1 MHIYFKKYQNHLW
14 WYNIVLDFQG
24 AIYYLYNKLLPKL
37 IILGNLLAFAVMPNV
52 STWNIKFYIPQ
63 LTKHVSNLN
72 NIWKFCLFFTKWEAK
87 DSFFLNITKILYR
100 SSVYI
105 ILPNETPT
113 LHFFLHHEFAEF
125 SKTFILVFLHIIF
138 PIRFGQIRDWLRKR
152 RHQKCCFE
160 FPALCGL
167 MYLFTHN
174 GPMKTNYFS

>member
-1 MHIYFKKYQNHLW
+1 M
-14 WYNIVLDFQG
+14 NIQG

-72 NIWKFCLFFTKWEAK
+72 NIWKFCLFFTKWEPK

-138 PIRFGQIRDWLRKR
+138 PIRFGQIWDWLRKR